1 MPCQSWNEQTIGGV
15 DDARER
21 RIVPIFHDK
30 ADFMLRFIARF
41 AIGVGGFW
49 LAQRFV
55 PGIGTDGWTSLVI
68 AALLLGLANA
78 IIRPVVVFI
87 TFPLTLLTLGL
98 FLLVVNAA
106 MLGLVAWVMPG
117 LSGAGFVPAI
127 LGAIVIGVCS
137 WIGDQL
143 LREPGSRS

>member
-1 MPCQSWNEQTIGGV
+1 
-15 DDARER
+15 
-21 RIVPIFHDK
+21 
-30 ADFMLRFIARF
+30 MLRFLARF

-55 PGIGTDGWTSLVI
+55 DGIDTNGWTSLVI

-117 LSGAGFVPAI
+117 LTVAGFVPAL

-143 LREPGSRS
+143 LREANTKI

>member
-1 MPCQSWNEQTIGGV
+1 MQSQVWNEQRHVGIEG
-15 DDARER
+15 DREP
-21 RIVPIFHDK
+21 RIVPIFQNK
-30 ADFMLRFIARF
+30 ADLMLRFLARF
-41 AIGVGGFW
+41 AIAVGGFW

-55 PGIGTDGWTSLVI
+55 DGIDTKGWTSLVI

-117 LSGAGFVPAI
+117 LTVAGFVPAL

-143 LREPGSRS
+143 LREPGARS